1 MLQAVEDSSNGGTSC
16 QLSWRT
22 PAFGPAQSAHPEFKL
37 TICCLLPCMQVFEP
51 WHFDD
56 KPEELGPS
64 LHFREHSFLMHPE
77 VQAAI
82 EVRPTCLDVSLQ
94 ACLHGLTFSHLAALK
109 RAGLSNQ
116 HWHGTT
122 QRWSTPSGALARAA
136 DGQGPPAAHGTSC
149 WRQAAALQQCDS
161 CLSWLH

>member
-1 MLQAVEDSSNGGTSC
+1 MLQAVEDTRNGGTSC
-16 QLSWRT
+16 QL
-22 PAFGPAQSAHPEFKL
+22 AHTSLWACSERPSRDRADNY
-37 TICCLLPCMQVFEP
+37 LLPCMQIFEP

-56 KPEELGPS
+56 KPDELGPS

-82 EVRPTCLDVSLQ
+82 EVRPTCLGVSLQ
-94 ACLHGLTFSHLAALK
+94 ACLHGLTSSQLAAVK
-109 RAGLSNQ
+109 CAGLSNQ
-116 HWHGTT
+116 HWRGTT

-136 DGQGPPAAHGTSC
+136 DGQGSSAAPGTSC